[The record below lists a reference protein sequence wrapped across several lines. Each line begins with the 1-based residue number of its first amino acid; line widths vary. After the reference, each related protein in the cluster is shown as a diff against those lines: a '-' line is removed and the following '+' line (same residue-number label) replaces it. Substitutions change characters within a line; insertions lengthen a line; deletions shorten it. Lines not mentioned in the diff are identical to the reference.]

1 MTAAITR
8 EIQSLDPELPVYD
21 VSTMEQRLKD
31 SLARRRFS
39 MMLLGVFAASAL
51 ILAAI
56 GIYGVMS
63 YWVNQRTH
71 EIGLR
76 MALGAQQSNIL
87 QLVIRQ
93 ALVLVSFGIAIGLA
107 GAFALT
113 RVMSGLLFGVGATD
127 RLTFVII
134 SLFLGGM
141 ALLASYL
148 PARRAA
154 KVDPMVALRCE

>member
-1 MTAAITR
+1 
-8 EIQSLDPELPVYD
+8 
-21 VSTMEQRLKD
+21 
-31 SLARRRFS
+31 
-39 MMLLGVFAASAL
+39 
-51 ILAAI
+51 
-56 GIYGVMS
+56 
-63 YWVNQRTH
+63 
-71 EIGLR
+71 

-113 RVMSGLLFGVGATD
+113 RVMSGLLFGVSATD

-134 SLFLGGM
+134 SLFLGGI